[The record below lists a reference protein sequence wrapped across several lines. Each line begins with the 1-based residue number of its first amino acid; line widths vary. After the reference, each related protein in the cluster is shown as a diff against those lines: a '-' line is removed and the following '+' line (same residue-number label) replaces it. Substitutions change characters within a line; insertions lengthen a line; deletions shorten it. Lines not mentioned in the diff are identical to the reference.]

1 MNQNIY
7 RWILL
12 LAIVLAI
19 ILVPFLLFGR
29 QIEVWIDGFIHS
41 AANRPGWVIAVL
53 GSLLAV
59 DVLVPTPS
67 SLISTGAGF
76 VLGFLGGMATSWAG
90 MTVGSLLGYWLGLR
104 FGYPL
109 ADRLV
114 GSDELK
120 RFKEMSRRF
129 GDWVIIVSR
138 PVPVLAETSV
148 LFAGMSEMPIAR
160 FLLLS
165 ALSNLGVSVVY
176 AAVGAFS
183 STVNSFLL
191 AFGGAIL
198 VPAITM
204 ILMRRIS
211 QNRIQEQTHH

>member
-1 MNQNIY
+1 MNGNIH

-12 LAIVLAI
+12 LAIILAI
-19 ILVPFLLFGR
+19 ILVPFLLFGE

-41 AANRPGWVIAVL
+41 AADRPGWVIAVL

-76 VLGFLGGMATSWAG
+76 VLGFAGGAATSWAG
-90 MTVGSLLGYWLGLR
+90 MTIGSLLGYWLGVT

-114 GSDELK
+114 GGDELR
-120 RFKEMSRRF
+120 RFREISHQF

-138 PVPVLAETSV
+138 PVPILAETSV
-148 LFAGMSEMPIAR
+148 MFAGISEMPVGR

-198 VPAITM
+198 VPSIAM
-204 ILMRRIS
+204 IVMRQLGKERD
-211 QNRIQEQTHH
+211 

>member
-1 MNQNIY
+1 MNPNTR
-7 RWILL
+7 RWLLL
-12 LAIVLAI
+12 LAIVLAV
-19 ILVPFLLFGR
+19 ILVPFLLFGK

-41 AANRPGWVIAVL
+41 AADQPGLVMAVL
-53 GSLLAV
+53 VSLLAV

-67 SLISTGAGF
+67 SLVSTGAGL
-76 VLGFLGGMATSWAG
+76 VLGFVGGAAVSWAG
-90 MTVGSLLGYWLGLR
+90 MTVGSILGYWLGFR

-114 GSDELK
+114 GGDELR
-120 RFKEMSRRF
+120 RFRKMSQRF
-129 GDWVIIVSR
+129 GDWIIVASR

-148 LFAGMSEMPIAR
+148 MFAGISEMPAGR

-165 ALSNLGVSVVY
+165 ALSNLGVSAVY

-183 STVNSFLL
+183 YTVNSFLL

-198 VPAITM
+198 VPALGM
-204 ILMRRIS
+204 IVMQKLS
-211 QNRIQEQTHH
+211 KEED